1 MFKKCCSIQLLTR
14 FRQGF
19 IWTILSTKQLLNQAS
34 SWGWHVT
41 PVLLKTSRAAGQ
53 HSGSPASRWW
63 MWKIPVRGLN
73 AVSLK
78 PDFYTSKGTQKVE
91 EGKTGYSA
99 HAQPSFSLSRVLCPV
114 SSNQICFLTEVA
126 ALLIPSSACQLYFW
140 VVALSGS
147 RCVFLRM
154 CITLWTR
161 ECHHALLPASLGG
174 SFLPTSDCFLSN

>member
-1 MFKKCCSIQLLTR
+1 MWPSFAHMFKKCCSIQLLTR

-34 SWGWHVT
+34 SWGRHVT
-41 PVLLKTSRAAGQ
+41 PVLPKTSRAAGQ

-78 PDFYTSKGTQKVE
+78 PDFYTSKGTQKVV

-99 HAQPSFSLSRVLCPV
+99 HAQPSLSLSRLLCPV

-126 ALLIPSSACQLYFW
+126 ALQAS
-140 VVALSGS
+140 LS
-147 RCVFLRM
+147 
-154 CITLWTR
+154 
-161 ECHHALLPASLGG
+161 LPANCT
-174 SFLPTSDCFLSN
+174 FE